1 MKTLS
6 FYSFKAGKKLPIM
19 QLASYFN
26 IKQDAG
32 WREFVKIGNKEVEK
46 ILKYASPNKAV
57 YLYRYG
63 CITFL
68 NFDIN
73 ESHVFMEYLNKL
85 TEARM
90 ELLSRFYETHTIIVG
105 DDGYAALWEDD
116 EEKVLYSK
124 NMDDIVASI
133 LAKSTELSKI
143 ESELSKVLDEADN
156 FILHLKKGRLRADRK
171 KVIPT
176 IAKCIR
182 FKYMT
187 VESARILDRPSE
199 FGKTIESR
207 HIFEKMSKF
216 YELSERYSSFSSRTD
231 VLDSITGEY
240 FDFGDNQAYMRL
252 LKIEII
258 LLGLFPL
265 MHLFE

>member
-32 WREFVKIGNKEVEK
+32 WREFVKINSNEVEK
-46 ILKYASPNKAV
+46 ILKYTSPSKAV
-57 YLYRYG
+57 YLFSYG

-73 ESHVFMEYLNKL
+73 ETHVFMEYLNKL
-85 TEARM
+85 TDAHM
-90 ELLSRFYETHTIIVG
+90 ELVSRFYETHTIIVD
-105 DDGYAALWEDD
+105 DDGYASLWEDA
-116 EEKVLYSK
+116 EEKFQY
-124 NMDDIVASI
+124 NRHIDDIVSCV

-143 ESELSKVLDEADN
+143 ETELSAVLDEADN
-156 FILHLKKGRLRADRK
+156 FILHLNKGRLRADRK

-187 VESARILDRPSE
+187 IESARILDRPSE
-199 FGKTIESR
+199 FGNTIESR
-207 HIFEKMSKF
+207 RIFEEMSKF
-216 YELSERYSSFSSRTD
+216 YELYDRYSSFSSRTD

-240 FDFGDNQAYMRL
+240 FDFGDNQAYTRL
-252 LKIEII
+252 LKIEMV
-258 LLGLFPL
+258 LLALFPI
-265 MHLFE
+265 MRLFE